1 MLKKSGIVLS
11 RNWDQNIPLKS
22 FKKKSGDSVAEQE
35 WIVIGKIVAAQ
46 GLKGEVRVNPST
58 DFPERFEVAGQRWL
72 RMPKQK
78 PESVELERGRRVPG
92 KNIYVVKFEH
102 VTDRNQAETLRNAE
116 VLVKAGDRPDLEEGE
131 FHVSDLIG
139 LTVLDANTKE
149 KLGVVT
155 DLYTAG
161 QDLLE
166 ITDDKKKKHLVP
178 FVNEIVPV
186 VDLVEAQIEVNA
198 PPGLFG
204 DRPTPSTES
213 EVGTSTNADET

>member
-1 MLKKSGIVLS
+1 M
-11 RNWDQNIPLKS
+11 
-22 FKKKSGDSVAEQE
+22 AEQE

-92 KNIYVVKFEH
+92 KNIYIVKFEH
-102 VTDRNQAETLRNAE
+102 VKDRNQAETLRNAE
-116 VLVKAGDRPDLEEGE
+116 VLVRAGDRPDLEEGE

-139 LTVLDANTKE
+139 LTVLDTHTKE
-149 KLGVVT
+149 KLGTVT
-155 DLYTAG
+155 DLYAAG

-166 ITDDKKKKHLVP
+166 VTDDNKQKTLVP
-178 FVNEIVPV
+178 FVTEIVPV
-186 VDLVEAQIEVNA
+186 VDLVEGQVEVNA
-198 PPGLFG
+198 PPGLFS
-204 DRPTPSTES
+204 DRPSKSPNHDPS
-213 EVGTSTNADET
+213 TSTNANET

>member
-1 MLKKSGIVLS
+1 MT
-11 RNWDQNIPLKS
+11 
-22 FKKKSGDSVAEQE
+22 EQE

-72 RMPKQK
+72 RMPKQQ
-78 PESVELERGRRVPG
+78 PESVELERGRRIPG
-92 KNIYVVKFEH
+92 KNIFVVKFEH
-102 VTDRNQAETLRNAE
+102 VTDRTQAESLRNAE
-116 VLVKAGDRPDLEEGE
+116 ILVRAGDRPDLEEDE
-131 FHVSDLIG
+131 YHVSDLIG

-155 DLYTAG
+155 DLYSAG

-166 ITDDKKKKHLVP
+166 VTDDQKQKHLVP
-178 FVNEIVPV
+178 FVKEIVPV
-186 VDLVEAQIEVNA
+186 VDLVEEQVEVNA

-204 DRPTPSTES
+204 DRPSS
-213 EVGTSTNADET
+213 